1 MDWRR
6 LWGSEDSDGGR
17 NGEGAAG
24 MVNFRLPG
32 PTPLPPAVVEAM
44 RREMIPHRGPVF
56 RAFYADLLRRAREV
70 HRTEGAVFIWPA
82 SGSAGWEV
90 AIVNLLSPGDRVV
103 AAVCGDFGDRFAKAG
118 LALGLDVR
126 RLDVPW
132 GEAVTAAALAQAL
145 EMHDPVQAVFLTHN
159 ETSTGVTNP
168 LRDLTQV
175 AVEHNALTIVDAV
188 SSAGALP
195 LEMDAWH
202 VDFVLSGSQKAW
214 MCPPGLLIAGVG
226 GRAWDAY
233 ARSTFPRFFWDI
245 GAARASA
252 ANGLTPATPPLTLL
266 YAFDAALRLIEE
278 EGLEQV
284 WARHRALGHLT
295 RTGLTEIGL
304 ELFANPA
311 YASDTV
317 TAFRPPAGMTAA
329 ALLDVM
335 RRDHGIEL
343 QNGQAHLADAI
354 VRIGHMGWAHEP
366 ELLEVLTA
374 LRTAVDAQ
382 MEPASPAAL
391 TAAR

>member
-1 MDWRR
+1 
-6 LWGSEDSDGGR
+6 
-17 NGEGAAG
+17 

-44 RREMIPHRGPVF
+44 KRDMIPHRGPVF
-56 RAFYADLLRRAREV
+56 RAFYADVLRRARAV
-70 HRTEGAVFIWPA
+70 HRTEGHVFIWPA

-90 AIVNLLSPGDRVV
+90 AIVNLLSPGDRVL
-103 AAVCGDFGDRFAKAG
+103 ATVCGDFGDRFAKAG

-132 GEAVTAAALAQAL
+132 GEAVTADALGQALAT
-145 EMHDPVQAVFLTHN
+145 HGPVRAVFLTHN

-168 LRDLTQV
+168 LRELTQV
-175 AVEHNALTIVDAV
+175 AVEHGALTIVDAV
-188 SSAGALP
+188 SSASALP
-195 LEMDAWH
+195 LEMDAWQ

-214 MCPPGLLIAGVG
+214 MCPPGLLVAGIG

-252 ANGLTPATPPLTLL
+252 ANGMTPATPPLTLL
-266 YAFDAALRLIEE
+266 YAFDAALQLIEE

-284 WARHRALGHLT
+284 WARHRSLGQLT
-295 RTGLTEIGL
+295 RTGLTEVGL
-304 ELFANPA
+304 DLFADPA

-317 TAFRPPAGMTAA
+317 TAFRTPAGISSGELIDA
-329 ALLDVM
+329 M
-335 RRDHGIEL
+335 RRDYGIEL

-354 VRIGHMGWAHEP
+354 VRVGHMGWAHEP
-366 ELLEVLTA
+366 ELREVLVSLAAYVGVQDAAGLESSLTTA
-374 LRTAVDAQ
+374 R
-382 MEPASPAAL
+382 
-391 TAAR
+391 

>member
-1 MDWRR
+1 
-6 LWGSEDSDGGR
+6 
-17 NGEGAAG
+17 

-56 RAFYADLLRRAREV
+56 RAFYAELLQRARAI
-70 HRTEGAVFIWPA
+70 HRTEGDVFIWPA

-90 AIVNLLSPGDRVV
+90 AIVNLLSPGDRVL

-118 LALGLDVR
+118 LAFGLDVR

-132 GEAVTAAALAQAL
+132 GEAVTGEALGQAL
-145 EMHDPVQAVFLTHN
+145 ETHGPVQAVFLTHN

-168 LRDLTQV
+168 LKDLTQV
-175 AVEHNALTIVDAV
+175 AVDHGALTIVDAV

-195 LEMDAWH
+195 LEMDAWQ

-214 MCPPGLLIAGVG
+214 MCPPGLLIAGIG
-226 GRAWDAY
+226 GRAWEAY

-252 ANGLTPATPPLTLL
+252 ANGMTPATPPLTLL
-266 YAFDAALRLIEE
+266 YAFDAALGLIEE
-278 EGLEQV
+278 EGLEHV
-284 WARHRALGHLT
+284 WDRHRMLGHLT
-295 RTGLTEIGL
+295 RTGLRNIGL
-304 ELFANPA
+304 ELFADPA

-317 TAFRPPAGMTAA
+317 TAFRPPAGITAA
-329 ALLDVM
+329 QVIDAM
-335 RRDHGIEL
+335 RRDYGIEL

-366 ELLEVLTA
+366 A
-374 LRTAVDAQ
+374 LRDVLVALAAYVARQGAAAGVSLTTAG
-382 MEPASPAAL
+382 
-391 TAAR
+391 